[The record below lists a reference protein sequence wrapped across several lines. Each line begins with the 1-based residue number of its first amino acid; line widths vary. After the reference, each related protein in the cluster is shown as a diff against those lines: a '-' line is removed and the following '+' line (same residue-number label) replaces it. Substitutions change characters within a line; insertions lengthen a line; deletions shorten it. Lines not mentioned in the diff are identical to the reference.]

1 MRRSAPIA
9 LLAATAV
16 AALSLAAPAMAGGRS
31 YETTLLGA
39 NEVGTVGDADGSGSA
54 TITVNRGQGQICY
67 SITVTGVAPIS
78 AGHIHEA
85 GVTASGPV
93 VVSLLPEGS
102 MLSEG
107 TATGCVDV
115 SRTLAKEISK
125 DPSDYYVNV
134 HNAGFPAGALRGQL

>member
-39 NEVGTVGDADGSGSA
+39 NEVGTVGAGGSGSA
-54 TITVNRGQGQICY
+54 TITVNRGQGQVCY
-67 SITVTGVAPIS
+67 SITVTGVAPIT

-85 GVTASGPV
+85 GVAASGPV

-134 HNAGFPAGALRGQL
+134 HNAKFPAGALRGQL